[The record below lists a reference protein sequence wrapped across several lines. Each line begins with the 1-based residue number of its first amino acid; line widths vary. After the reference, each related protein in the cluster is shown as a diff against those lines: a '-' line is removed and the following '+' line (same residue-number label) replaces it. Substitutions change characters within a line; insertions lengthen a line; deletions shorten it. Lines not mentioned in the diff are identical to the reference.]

1 MAKFRVG
8 LGVCGGIAVYK
19 AVEVMRL
26 LQKAGCQVSV
36 AMTRHATE
44 FVRPLTFRAL
54 TGGHVIVDDYDPQNP
69 DPIAHVNFSQNI
81 DLFLIVPATANTIA
95 KFANG
100 IADDFLSSTYLAC
113 TAPVM
118 IAPAMNTTM
127 WEQSATQRNIEQL
140 KADGV
145 RFVEPIA
152 GELACKTVGTG
163 KLEDVENIVEQ
174 AFELLNSGSQI
185 SDDEFQIPDSR
196 SQDWEEDISRSEV
209 EVQSLEDEI
218 QTTEDEFQISDS
230 RSETTENESQIPESE
245 FQIPDSRSRN
255 AEYEFQIPN
264 STFQNAG
271 AEVETAEEANLKSG
285 IWNQPIPPESGIWNR
300 DSEDLVGEHFLIT
313 VGGTREAIDP
323 VRFISNHSSGKMGFA
338 VAEAAAARG
347 AKVTV
352 VAGVTSVEPPA
363 GVHVVKGIS
372 AQEMFD
378 AVMRELPRATVFV
391 GAAAVADYAPANAAD
406 AKIKKEGRDTLT
418 LELKKTP
425 DILSEVSKRR
435 KEGQLVVGF
444 AAETNDVVTYAR
456 IKMGKKNLDMVV
468 ANDVS
473 QSGAGFDSD
482 TNIATV
488 ISKLGTV
495 ELPLMPKRQMADRIL
510 DEIVKLGNT

>member
-26 LQKAGCQVSV
+26 LQKAGCEVSV

-81 DLFLIVPATANTIA
+81 DLLLIVPATANTIA

-127 WEQSATQRNIEQL
+127 WEQPATQRNIEQL
-140 KADGV
+140 KSDGV

-163 KLEDVENIVEQ
+163 KLEDVENIVGQ
-174 AFELLNSGSQI
+174 ALDLLT
-185 SDDEFQIPDSR
+185 
-196 SQDWEEDISRSEV
+196 V
-209 EVQSLEDEI
+209 
-218 QTTEDEFQISDS
+218 
-230 RSETTENESQIPESE
+230 
-245 FQIPDSRSRN
+245 
-255 AEYEFQIPN
+255 
-264 STFQNAG
+264 
-271 AEVETAEEANLKSG
+271 EEAEPPALAGGKDVLSRANGSDAELK
-285 IWNQPIPPESGIWNR
+285 PPAHAGGS
-300 DSEDLVGEHFLIT
+300 DLSGEHILIT

-352 VAGVTSVEPPA
+352 VAGVTSVGPPA
-363 GVHVVKGIS
+363 GVEVVKGIS

-378 AVMRELPRATVFV
+378 AVMRELPDVTVFV
-391 GAAAVADYAPANAAD
+391 GAAAVADYAPAEAAE
-406 AKIKKEGRDTLT
+406 AKIKKEGLDTMT

-435 KEGQLVVGF
+435 KDGQIVVGF

-473 QSGAGFDSD
+473 QNGAGFNSD

-488 ISKLGTV
+488 ITKSGSV
-495 ELPLMPKRQMADRIL
+495 DLPLMPKREMADRIL
-510 DEIVKLGNT
+510 DEIVKLREKPSV